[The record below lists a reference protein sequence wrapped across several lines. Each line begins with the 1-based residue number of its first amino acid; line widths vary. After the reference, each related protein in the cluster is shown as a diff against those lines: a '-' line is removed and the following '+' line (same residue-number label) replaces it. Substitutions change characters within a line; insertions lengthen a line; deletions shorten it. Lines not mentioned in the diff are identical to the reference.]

1 MSYERKANSRD
12 TDPLTREQISHPVLG
27 HHTSMHEL
35 SMHVLVYP
43 GVEFIGER
51 GTIIRTTVSMVW
63 KKV

>member
-1 MSYERKANSRD
+1 MSYKRKANYRD
-12 TDPLTREQISHPVLG
+12 TDPLTREQIPHPVIS

-35 SMHVLVYP
+35 SMHVSVYP

-51 GTIIRTTVSMVW
+51 ESVIRTAVSTVW